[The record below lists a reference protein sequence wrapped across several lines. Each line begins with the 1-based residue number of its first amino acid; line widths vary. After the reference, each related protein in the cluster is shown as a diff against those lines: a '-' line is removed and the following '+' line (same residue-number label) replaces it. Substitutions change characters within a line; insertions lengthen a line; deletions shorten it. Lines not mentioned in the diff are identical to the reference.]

1 MSSNKHKTNRESIEA
16 AANELGISFEEL
28 LELKNEFKNLM
39 DISVI
44 VVNYNTNL
52 L

>member
-28 LELKNEFKNLM
+28 LELKNEFKTFSDKVKKQNNIKAPL
-39 DISVI
+39 
-44 VVNYNTNL
+44 
-52 L
+52 